1 MQIDALGQLKNIL
14 QWRQIAG
21 FERGLDFFGAAIDYF
36 DATVAALMLHDHR
49 HGPPQQ
55 SCKDC
60 RMLLS
65 QRCEIT
71 LHASGALPQQF
82 DQFPRE
88 LFVWVLRQSS
98 IGNSDHAVASIFSPA
113 QQACLHL
120 AGEFVNLLFP
130 PTVNTARVLALRTVV
145 DALALLAQMDTT
157 TLILI
162 IVLVIL
168 LFGGGWY
175 GRGRWY

>member
-1 MQIDALGQLKNIL
+1 M
-14 QWRQIAG
+14 
-21 FERGLDFFGAAIDYF
+21 
-36 DATVAALMLHDHR
+36 
-49 HGPPQQ
+49 P
-55 SCKDC
+55 
-60 RMLLS
+60 
-65 QRCEIT
+65 
-71 LHASGALPQQF
+71 
-82 DQFPRE
+82 
-88 LFVWVLRQSS
+88 SS
-98 IGNSDHAVASIFSPA
+98 R
-113 QQACLHL
+113 
-120 AGEFVNLLFP
+120 GEFVDLLFP